1 MKTCSVSVS
10 GTAEVTGLQTGA
22 FLVLLHATRIPP
34 HIGMLFNGRYHSLTV
49 KGRDLDVT
57 VEALLKNVT
66 LRKLPSLFIE
76 LLPPAAFTIEN
87 LSLRFRD
94 HVNMFE
100 RVEAGVATCLSP
112 IKLFIEN
119 SWQID
124 TSKIDYVYQLVPL
137 LAEKSMLGRING
149 CFLGEA
155 LEEGIYRFPWYTM
168 KNIYE
173 GIHQV
178 RAQYK

>member
-10 GTAEVTGLQTGA
+10 DIAEVKGLRTGV

-49 KGRDLDVT
+49 KGKDLDVT
-57 VEALLKNVT
+57 LEALLKNIT
-66 LRKLPSLFIE
+66 LRKLPALFIE
-76 LLPPAAFTIEN
+76 LKNPATLPVDT
-87 LSLRFRD
+87 LSARFREN
-94 HVNMFE
+94 VSMFS

-112 IKLFIEN
+112 IKLFMEG
-119 SWQID
+119 SWKVD
-124 TSKIDYVYQLVPL
+124 TSMIDYVYELVPV
-137 LAEKSMLGRING
+137 LAQKSMLGRVSG

-155 LEEGIYRFPWYTM
+155 LQEGTYRFPYYSM
-168 KNIYE
+168 QDINE

-178 RAQYK
+178 RSQYK